1 MDVEC
6 SDIASTLDHPNRT
19 TENTNSNNANN
30 TQLHT
35 NNPPDTVRQ
44 FSDDN
49 VLSTRVHDFRMSCL
63 DLLYSNLCHNLI
75 PHSGKVVVF
84 DSNLCVKHAFE
95 GMLAHDVN
103 CAPVWDS
110 AKRKYVGMLSVSD
123 FIDVLLASYYVRQSA
138 QSNRSPNQYGLSNS
152 ASLQSLPPANQTQ
165 QQNNQS
171 PQPMSGNG
179 TLSSVLPAKSYLH
192 TSQSMQF
199 ADQNKTRLSSIVAL
213 NEIPSQRICD
223 WAAMKKDRGTS
234 INRLLCVTPEATL
247 HDAVRMLLQYRVHR
261 LCVVQLALA
270 DTVLRILTNHGI
282 LRFVR
287 NNCPSLQS
295 SGVTIR
301 DLGIGVFKQLLTV
314 TYDTKLITALE
325 LLYNY
330 KISSIPIVNDKG
342 IPIDVYSRG
351 DVRYLAMDQTYNL
364 DVTLGEALKSHK
376 SGRVLPICSRD
387 DTLFTV
393 SGLLVSSMK
402 HSLLCV
408 RDDGSIEGV
417 VSLTDIFSFILD
429 SSAPRAETRIAAL
442 KADLQQSLELNA
454 DQSIVEDGMELLSH
468 KPELDDIGGFI
479 DQSQNL
485 ESVVEHYSDD
495 DSEQMQTGE

>member
-1 MDVEC
+1 MEVEASSSVSDVTVP
-6 SDIASTLDHPNRT
+6 ASGVPTPAESVPEFGGRQS
-19 TENTNSNNANN
+19 TEDS
-30 TQLHT
+30 L
-35 NNPPDTVRQ
+35 
-44 FSDDN
+44 
-49 VLSTRVHDFRMSCL
+49 LSTKVHDFRMSCL

-95 GMLAHDVN
+95 GMLAHDIN
-103 CAPVWDS
+103 SAPVWDS
-110 AKRKYVGMLSVSD
+110 TKRKYVGMLSVSD
-123 FIDVLLASYYVRQSA
+123 FIDILLALYYMRQTPHH
-138 QSNRSPNQYGLSNS
+138 RSPHQYGLSNS
-152 ASLQSLPPANQTQ
+152 QSLHTLPPVNALQSTQ
-165 QQNNQS
+165 QSTIASNTS
-171 PQPMSGNG
+171 PAYTGVNG
-179 TLSSVLPAKSYLH
+179 SDPSAHHSQTSLH
-192 TSQSMQF
+192 TSQSMHAVSEQ
-199 ADQNKTRLSSIVAL
+199 AKSRQQPVAL
-213 NEIPSQRICD
+213 NEIPNQRICD
-223 WAAMKKDRGTS
+223 WAALKRDRGTS

-282 LRFVR
+282 LRFLR

-295 SGVTIR
+295 SGVTVR

-342 IPIDVYSRG
+342 IPVDVYSRG

-364 DVTLGEALKSHK
+364 DITLGEALKSHK

-387 DTLFTV
+387 DTLYTV

-408 RDDGSIEGV
+408 RPDGSIEGV

-429 SSAPRAETRIAAL
+429 SSAPRAESRIAAL
-442 KADLQQSLELNA
+442 KADLQQSLELSPEQAAPPDDDDFNNIL
-454 DQSIVEDGMELLSH
+454 QH
-468 KPELDDIGGFI
+468 KPKLDEIGGFI
-479 DQSQNL
+479 ETTQNL
-485 ESVVEHYSDD
+485 DSVIEHYPSDED
-495 DSEQMQTGE
+495 DAMEQ